1 MFEPLPPHLSDRSFI
16 KTNWLYSVPSGIAQL
31 YATNIITH
39 KPGWKNVARHLK
51 IFFPKNVFFF
61 FCLVCPRAS
70 CLRDYNLRL
79 RHQIHCRHL
88 FKNKYNLVD
97 TFFTGS
103 GEQNVLSEN
112 RIIQRGLKR
121 RRICILR
128 QKLVIEHSDV
138 TGDSVLHYLFFNV
151 QE

>member
-1 MFEPLPPHLSDRSFI
+1 MF
-16 KTNWLYSVPSGIAQL
+16 
-31 YATNIITH
+31 
-39 KPGWKNVARHLK
+39 
-51 IFFPKNVFFF
+51 FFF